1 LPGGRD
7 VMAGRFKKLRQRF
20 GISAPRVA
28 VRTHVPWYL
37 RWLLLAVL
45 LAFSVALA
53 AWMYDAGRRFA
64 GFDQGEVQD
73 ELATMRR
80 EYGAMGAELAKLR
93 AIANA
98 ADSKLSIERT
108 AQVQLARQIRQ
119 LELDNSRLR
128 EDVAIFESM
137 LSTDSRTAQA
147 LTIQSLKVEPDGL
160 PGEYRFRMLLL
171 TGNRRDRGEFQGR
184 VELLVGVQQE
194 GLGAIIQVPDR
205 AAGDPAAYKLAF
217 RNFFRVEGTFRVDP
231 KAKVGTVQVRIFE
244 TGSAQAKAT
253 QSVTLG
259 P

>member
-1 LPGGRD
+1 
-7 VMAGRFKKLRQRF
+7 MAGGFKKFRQRF

-64 GFDQGEVQD
+64 GFDRSEVQD
-73 ELATMRR
+73 ELAGMRR
-80 EYGAMGAELAKLR
+80 ELEATRGELAHLR

-98 ADSKLSIERT
+98 AGSKMSIERT
-108 AQVQLARQIRQ
+108 AQAQLAQQIRS
-119 LELDNSRLR
+119 LEQDNARLR
-128 EDVAIFESM
+128 EDLAIFENI
-137 LSTDSRTAQA
+137 LSVDTRNAQA
-147 LTIQSLKVEPDGL
+147 LNIQRFKVEPDGL
-160 PGEYRFRMLLL
+160 PGEYRYRMLLL
-171 TGNRRDRGEFQGR
+171 TGNRRDRGDFQGH

-194 GLGAIIQVPDR
+194 GRNAIILVPDR
-205 AAGDPAAYKLAF
+205 AAADTPAFKLAF

-231 KAKVGTVQVRIFE
+231 KAKVGTVQVRVFE
-244 TGSAQAKAT
+244 TGTAQAKAT

-259 P
+259 S

>member
-1 LPGGRD
+1 
-7 VMAGRFKKLRQRF
+7 MAASGFKKLRQRF

-64 GFDQGEVQD
+64 GFDRSEVQHELTSLRTELESTRS
-73 ELATMRR
+73 ELAR
-80 EYGAMGAELAKLR
+80 LR

-98 ADSKLSIERT
+98 ADAKMSIERT
-108 AQVQLARQIRQ
+108 AQLKLAQQIRL
-119 LELDNSRLR
+119 LEQDNARLR
-128 EDVAIFESM
+128 EDLAIFENMMSADAGGGHA
-137 LSTDSRTAQA
+137 LS
-147 LTIQSLKVEPDGL
+147 IQRLKVEPDGL

-171 TGNRRDRGEFQGR
+171 SGNRRERGDFQGR
-184 VELLVGVQQE
+184 LELLVGVQQE
-194 GLGAIIQVPDR
+194 GRNAIIVVPDR
-205 AAGDPAAYKLAF
+205 AAADAPAFKLAF
-217 RNFFRVEGTFRVDP
+217 RNFSRVEGTFRVDP

-244 TGSAQAKAT
+244 AGAAQARAT

-259 P
+259 S

>member
-1 LPGGRD
+1 
-7 VMAGRFKKLRQRF
+7 MAGGLKKLRQRF

-64 GFDQGEVQD
+64 GFDHGEVQD
-73 ELATMRR
+73 ELAGMRR
-80 EYGAMGAELAKLR
+80 ELESTRGELAKLR

-98 ADSKLSIERT
+98 AGSKMSIERT
-108 AQVQLARQIRQ
+108 AQVQLARQIRS
-119 LELDNSRLR
+119 LEQDNARLR
-128 EDVAIFESM
+128 EDLAIFENM
-137 LSTDSRTAQA
+137 LSVDTRSVQA
-147 LTIQSLKVEPDGL
+147 LNIQRFKVEPDGL
-160 PGEYRFRMLLL
+160 PGEYRYRMLLL
-171 TGNRRDRGEFQGR
+171 TGNRRDRGDFQGR
-184 VELLVGVQQE
+184 LELLVGVQQE
-194 GLGAIIQVPDR
+194 GKNAIILVPDR
-205 AAGDPAAYKLAF
+205 AAADGPPFKLAF

-244 TGSAQAKAT
+244 TGTAQAKAT

-259 P
+259 S

>member
-1 LPGGRD
+1 
-7 VMAGRFKKLRQRF
+7 MAGGLKKLRQRF

-64 GFDQGEVQD
+64 GFDHGEVQD
-73 ELATMRR
+73 ELAGMRR
-80 EYGAMGAELAKLR
+80 ELESTRGELAKLR

-98 ADSKLSIERT
+98 ADSKMSIERT
-108 AQVQLARQIRQ
+108 AQVQLARQIRS
-119 LELDNSRLR
+119 LEQDNARLR
-128 EDVAIFESM
+128 EDLAIFENM
-137 LSTDSRTAQA
+137 LSVDTRSVQA
-147 LTIQSLKVEPDGL
+147 LNIQRFKVEPDGL
-160 PGEYRFRMLLL
+160 PGEYRYRMLLL
-171 TGNRRDRGEFQGR
+171 TGNRRDRGDFQGR
-184 VELLVGVQQE
+184 LELLVGVQQE
-194 GLGAIIQVPDR
+194 GKNAIILVPDR
-205 AAGDPAAYKLAF
+205 AAADGPPFKLAF

-244 TGSAQAKAT
+244 TGTAQAKAT

-259 P
+259 S

>member
-1 LPGGRD
+1 
-7 VMAGRFKKLRQRF
+7 MAGTLKKLRQRF

-37 RWLLLAVL
+37 RWLALAVL

-64 GFDQGEVQD
+64 GFDRSEVQD
-73 ELATMRR
+73 ELSTMRR
-80 EYGAMGAELAKLR
+80 EIETGRAELLKLS

-108 AQVQLARQIRQ
+108 AQTQLARQVQ
-119 LELDNSRLR
+119 LLEQENAKLR
-128 EDVAIFESM
+128 EDVAIFENM
-137 LSTDSRTAQA
+137 LSTDASGAQA
-147 LTIQSLKVEPDGL
+147 LSIQRMKVEPDGL

-171 TGNRRDRGEFQGR
+171 TGNRRDRNEFQGR
-184 VELLVGVQQE
+184 LELLVGVQQE
-194 GLGAIIQVPDR
+194 GRDAIIVVPDR
-205 AAGDPAAYKLAF
+205 AAGDAATYKLAF
-217 RNFFRVEGTFRVDP
+217 KNFYRVEGTFRVDP

-244 TGSAQAKAT
+244 TGSPQARAT

-259 P
+259 S

>member
-1 LPGGRD
+1 
-7 VMAGRFKKLRQRF
+7 MAGTLKKLRQRF

-64 GFDQGEVQD
+64 GFDRGEVQD
-73 ELATMRR
+73 ELTAMRR
-80 EYGAMGAELAKLR
+80 GTEATRAELARLR

-108 AQVQLARQIRQ
+108 AQLKLAQQIRQ
-119 LELDNSRLR
+119 LEQENARLR

-137 LSTDSRTAQA
+137 LSTGARNVQP
-147 LTIQSLKVEPDGL
+147 LNIQRFKVEPDGL
-160 PGEYRFRMLLL
+160 PGEYRFRALLV
-171 TGNRRDRGEFQGR
+171 TGNRREMAEFQGR
-184 VELLVGVQQE
+184 LELLVGVQQE
-194 GLGAIIQVPDR
+194 GRNAIIQVPDKG
-205 AAGDPAAYKLAF
+205 AADAPAFKLAF
-217 RNFFRVEGTFRVDP
+217 RNFSRVEGTFRVDP

-244 TGSAQAKAT
+244 GGNSQAKAT
-253 QSVTLG
+253 QTVTLG